1 MVAVVLFVVYSAI
14 RSMFYGSC
22 GIICCIFSNT
32 QYVLWQLWYYLLYI
46 QQYAVC
52 FMVAVVLFVVYSA
65 IRSMFYGSCGIGGL
79 VRAEVNVNSRR
90 HCSGRVWDVNLRTC
104 DAHSTLT
111 VSLPK
116 CRIYEG
122 QSDII
127 PSVTYEGRSDTI
139 PSVIY
144 EGRSDTIPSVI
155 YEGRSDT
162 IPSVIYEGWS

>member
-1 MVAVVLFVVYSAI
+1 
-14 RSMFYGSC
+14 
-22 GIICCIFSNT
+22 
-32 QYVLWQLWYYLLYI
+32 
-46 QQYAVC
+46 
-52 FMVAVVLFVVYSA
+52 MVAVVLFVVYSA

-116 CRIYEG
+116 CRVYEGQSDIIPSVIYEG

-127 PSVTYEGRSDTI
+127 PSV
-139 PSVIY
+139 IY
-144 EGRSDTIPSVI
+144 EGPSDI
-155 YEGRSDT
+155 
-162 IPSVIYEGWS
+162 IPSVIYEGWSDIIPSVIYEGQSDIIPSVIYEGQSNRLLLEVNYKFALLQSQI